1 MGFRAVQILFATLC
15 AVAVPAASRATEAR
29 VLFGTG
35 LSVDGIT
42 FSPRAFSVSWGGYS
56 AMGTGEKATV
66 SRGPDSSG
74 PVTQVAAAFT
84 LHTGPSATAPVFRGT
99 GVFSETAD
107 GGIRA
112 EWRAT
117 ADKAGRFAEAFV
129 GTDIPMPRIG
139 GGTAIVDG
147 ADVPIPAARGPK
159 GHLFRAPAS
168 SIELRG
174 PDGAV
179 LLRMLSRA
187 RNVVGVDGS
196 QAMLDIC
203 HRRFEELPEAA
214 TRISLRI
221 GSLEHLPL
229 RDQEADFAS
238 INLVLHHLEVPS
250 EALAEARRILNS
262 RGRLF
267 ISDFLHHNDES
278 MRVTYGDRWLGFE
291 EGKLAIMLHN
301 AGFTR
306 THIRKQKVGNNLT
319 LLLVTSY
326 VNYAAEDL

>member
-1 MGFRAVQILFATLC
+1 MTTVTIFKALADETRLRLLRILLHHELSVNELVSILKMGQ
-15 AVAVPAASRATEAR
+15 SRISRHLR
-29 VLFGTG
+29 VLSDAG
-35 LSVDGIT
+35 LTTFRRDGL
-42 FSPRAFSVSWGGYS
+42 W
-56 AMGTGEKATV
+56 
-66 SRGPDSSG
+66 
-74 PVTQVAAAFT
+74 
-84 LHTGPSATAPVFRGT
+84 VFYQ
-99 GVFSETAD
+99 ANQD
-107 GGIRA
+107 
-112 EWRAT
+112 
-117 ADKAGRFAEAFV
+117 
-129 GTDIPMPRIG
+129 
-139 GGTAIVDG
+139 
-147 ADVPIPAARGPK
+147 ADVQKFLKTLAPYLDRIPEAPEDTVETNRILEEKNAKTQHFFNSVAENWDNLNKKILGSYDLPK
-159 GHLFRAPAS
+159 TVCEA
-168 SIELRG
+168 I
-174 PDGAV
+174 PDNCGLAVDLGCGTGAV

-326 VNYAAEDL
+326 VDYAAEDL

>member
-1 MGFRAVQILFATLC
+1 MTTVTIFKALADETRLRLLRILLHHELSVNELVSILKMGQ
-15 AVAVPAASRATEAR
+15 SRISRHLR
-29 VLFGTG
+29 VLSDAG
-35 LSVDGIT
+35 LTTFRRDGL
-42 FSPRAFSVSWGGYS
+42 W
-56 AMGTGEKATV
+56 
-66 SRGPDSSG
+66 
-74 PVTQVAAAFT
+74 
-84 LHTGPSATAPVFRGT
+84 VFYQ
-99 GVFSETAD
+99 ANQD
-107 GGIRA
+107 
-112 EWRAT
+112 
-117 ADKAGRFAEAFV
+117 
-129 GTDIPMPRIG
+129 
-139 GGTAIVDG
+139 
-147 ADVPIPAARGPK
+147 ADVQKFLKTLAPYLDRIPEAPEDTVETNRILEEKNAKTQHFFNSVAENWDNLNKKILGSYDLPK
-159 GHLFRAPAS
+159 TVCEA
-168 SIELRG
+168 I
-174 PDGAV
+174 PDNCGLAVDLGCGTGAV

-238 INLVLHHLEVPS
+238 INLVLHHL

>member
-1 MGFRAVQILFATLC
+1 MTTVTIFKALADETRLRLLRILLHHELSVNGLVSILKMGQ
-15 AVAVPAASRATEAR
+15 SRISRHLR
-29 VLFGTG
+29 VLSDAG
-35 LSVDGIT
+35 LTTFRRDGL
-42 FSPRAFSVSWGGYS
+42 W
-56 AMGTGEKATV
+56 
-66 SRGPDSSG
+66 
-74 PVTQVAAAFT
+74 
-84 LHTGPSATAPVFRGT
+84 VFYQ
-99 GVFSETAD
+99 ANQD
-107 GGIRA
+107 
-112 EWRAT
+112 
-117 ADKAGRFAEAFV
+117 
-129 GTDIPMPRIG
+129 
-139 GGTAIVDG
+139 
-147 ADVPIPAARGPK
+147 ADVQKFLKTLAPYLDRIPEAPEDTVETNRILEEKNAKTQHFFNSVAENWDNLNKKILGNYDLPK
-159 GHLFRAPAS
+159 TVCEA
-168 SIELRG
+168 I
-174 PDGAV
+174 PDNCGLAVDLGCGTGAV

>member
-1 MGFRAVQILFATLC
+1 MTTVTIFKALADETRLRLLRSLLHHELSVNELVSILKMGQ
-15 AVAVPAASRATEAR
+15 SR
-29 VLFGTG
+29 VLSDAG
-35 LSVDGIT
+35 LTTFRRDGL
-42 FSPRAFSVSWGGYS
+42 W
-56 AMGTGEKATV
+56 
-66 SRGPDSSG
+66 
-74 PVTQVAAAFT
+74 
-84 LHTGPSATAPVFRGT
+84 VFYQ
-99 GVFSETAD
+99 ANQD
-107 GGIRA
+107 
-112 EWRAT
+112 
-117 ADKAGRFAEAFV
+117 
-129 GTDIPMPRIG
+129 
-139 GGTAIVDG
+139 
-147 ADVPIPAARGPK
+147 ADVQKFLKTLAPYLDRIPEAPEDTVETNRILEEKNAKTQHFFNSVAENWDNLNKKILGSYDLPK
-159 GHLFRAPAS
+159 TVCEA
-168 SIELRG
+168 I
-174 PDGAV
+174 PDNCGLAVDLGCGTGAV

>member
-1 MGFRAVQILFATLC
+1 MTTVTIFKALADETRLRLLRILLHHELSVNELVSILKMGQSRISRHLRVLSDAGLTTFRRDGLWVFYQANQDADVQKFLKTLAPYLDKIPEAPEDTVETNRILEEKNAKTQHFYK
-15 AVAVPAASRATEAR
+15 TEAENWDNLYKKILGSYDLPKT
-29 VLFGTG
+29 VCEAIPENCGLAVDLGCGT
-35 LSVDGIT
+35 
-42 FSPRAFSVSWGGYS
+42 
-56 AMGTGEKATV
+56 
-66 SRGPDSSG
+66 
-74 PVTQVAAAFT
+74 
-84 LHTGPSATAPVFRGT
+84 
-99 GVFSETAD
+99 
-107 GGIRA
+107 
-112 EWRAT
+112 
-117 ADKAGRFAEAFV
+117 
-129 GTDIPMPRIG
+129 
-139 GGTAIVDG
+139 
-147 ADVPIPAARGPK
+147 
-159 GHLFRAPAS
+159 
-168 SIELRG
+168 
-174 PDGAV
+174 GAV

-250 EALAEARRILNS
+250 QALAEARRILTS
-262 RGRLF
+262 RGRRF
-267 ISDFLHHNDES
+267 IAAVLHHRDES

>member
-1 MGFRAVQILFATLC
+1 MTTVTIFKALADETRLRLLRILLHHELSVNELVSILKMGQ
-15 AVAVPAASRATEAR
+15 SRISRHLR
-29 VLFGTG
+29 VLSDAG
-35 LSVDGIT
+35 LTTFRRDGL
-42 FSPRAFSVSWGGYS
+42 W
-56 AMGTGEKATV
+56 
-66 SRGPDSSG
+66 
-74 PVTQVAAAFT
+74 
-84 LHTGPSATAPVFRGT
+84 VFYQ
-99 GVFSETAD
+99 ANQD
-107 GGIRA
+107 
-112 EWRAT
+112 
-117 ADKAGRFAEAFV
+117 
-129 GTDIPMPRIG
+129 
-139 GGTAIVDG
+139 
-147 ADVPIPAARGPK
+147 ADVQKFLKTLAPYLDRIPEAPEDTVETNRILEEKNAKTQHFTTAVENWDNLNKKILGSYDLPK
-159 GHLFRAPAS
+159 TVCEA
-168 SIELRG
+168 I
-174 PDGAV
+174 PDNCGLAVDLGCGTGAV

>member
-1 MGFRAVQILFATLC
+1 MSTVTIFKALADETRLRLLRILLHHELSVNEMVSILKMGQ
-15 AVAVPAASRATEAR
+15 SRISRHLR
-29 VLFGTG
+29 VLSDAGLLTFRRDGLWVFYQANQEEDVQKFLKVISPYLDRIPEAPEDTVETNRILEEKNAKTQHFFNSVAENWDNLNKKILGSFDLPKTVCEAIPDGCGLAVDLGCGT
-35 LSVDGIT
+35 
-42 FSPRAFSVSWGGYS
+42 
-56 AMGTGEKATV
+56 
-66 SRGPDSSG
+66 
-74 PVTQVAAAFT
+74 
-84 LHTGPSATAPVFRGT
+84 
-99 GVFSETAD
+99 
-107 GGIRA
+107 
-112 EWRAT
+112 
-117 ADKAGRFAEAFV
+117 
-129 GTDIPMPRIG
+129 
-139 GGTAIVDG
+139 
-147 ADVPIPAARGPK
+147 
-159 GHLFRAPAS
+159 
-168 SIELRG
+168 
-174 PDGAV
+174 GAV

-187 RNVVGVDGS
+187 QNVVGVDGS

-203 HRRFEELPEAA
+203 RRRFEELPEAA
-214 TRISLRI
+214 ARISLRI

-250 EALAEARRILNS
+250 QALVEARRILNPK
-262 RGRLF
+262 GRLF

>member
-1 MGFRAVQILFATLC
+1 MTTVTIFKALADETRLRLLRILLHHELSVNELVSILKMGQ
-15 AVAVPAASRATEAR
+15 SRISRHLR
-29 VLFGTG
+29 VLSDAGLTTFRRDGLWVFYQANQDADVQKFLKTLAPYLDKIPEAPEDTVETNRILEEKNAKTQHFFNSVNWDNLNKKILGSYDLPKTVCKAIPYNCGLAVDLGCGTG
-35 LSVDGIT
+35 S
-42 FSPRAFSVSWGGYS
+42 
-56 AMGTGEKATV
+56 
-66 SRGPDSSG
+66 
-74 PVTQVAAAFT
+74 
-84 LHTGPSATAPVFRGT
+84 
-99 GVFSETAD
+99 
-107 GGIRA
+107 
-112 EWRAT
+112 
-117 ADKAGRFAEAFV
+117 
-129 GTDIPMPRIG
+129 
-139 GGTAIVDG
+139 
-147 ADVPIPAARGPK
+147 
-159 GHLFRAPAS
+159 
-168 SIELRG
+168 
-174 PDGAV
+174 V

>member
-1 MGFRAVQILFATLC
+1 MDLGC
-15 AVAVPAASRATEAR
+15 
-29 VLFGTG
+29 GT
-35 LSVDGIT
+35 
-42 FSPRAFSVSWGGYS
+42 
-56 AMGTGEKATV
+56 
-66 SRGPDSSG
+66 
-74 PVTQVAAAFT
+74 
-84 LHTGPSATAPVFRGT
+84 
-99 GVFSETAD
+99 
-107 GGIRA
+107 
-112 EWRAT
+112 
-117 ADKAGRFAEAFV
+117 
-129 GTDIPMPRIG
+129 
-139 GGTAIVDG
+139 
-147 ADVPIPAARGPK
+147 
-159 GHLFRAPAS
+159 
-168 SIELRG
+168 
-174 PDGAV
+174 GAV

-238 INLVLHHLEVPS
+238 INRVLHHLEVPS

>member
-1 MGFRAVQILFATLC
+1 MLQLA
-15 AVAVPAASRATEAR
+15 E
-29 VLFGTG
+29 
-35 LSVDGIT
+35 LSVNELVSNLKLGLARSARQLRDRSDAGLTTFRRDGL
-42 FSPRAFSVSWGGYS
+42 W
-56 AMGTGEKATV
+56 
-66 SRGPDSSG
+66 
-74 PVTQVAAAFT
+74 
-84 LHTGPSATAPVFRGT
+84 VFYQ
-99 GVFSETAD
+99 ANQD
-107 GGIRA
+107 
-112 EWRAT
+112 
-117 ADKAGRFAEAFV
+117 
-129 GTDIPMPRIG
+129 
-139 GGTAIVDG
+139 
-147 ADVPIPAARGPK
+147 ADVQKFLKTLAPYLDRIPEAPEDTVETNRILEEKNAKTQHFFNSVAENWDNLNKKILGSYDLPK
-159 GHLFRAPAS
+159 TVCEA
-168 SIELRG
+168 I
-174 PDGAV
+174 PDNCGLAEDLGCGTGAV

>member
-1 MGFRAVQILFATLC
+1 MTTVTIFKALADETRLRLLRILLHHELSVNELVSILKMGQ
-15 AVAVPAASRATEAR
+15 SRISRHLR
-29 VLFGTG
+29 VLSDAG
-35 LSVDGIT
+35 LTTFRRDGL
-42 FSPRAFSVSWGGYS
+42 W
-56 AMGTGEKATV
+56 
-66 SRGPDSSG
+66 
-74 PVTQVAAAFT
+74 
-84 LHTGPSATAPVFRGT
+84 VFYQ
-99 GVFSETAD
+99 ANQD
-107 GGIRA
+107 
-112 EWRAT
+112 
-117 ADKAGRFAEAFV
+117 
-129 GTDIPMPRIG
+129 
-139 GGTAIVDG
+139 
-147 ADVPIPAARGPK
+147 ADVQKFLKTLAPYLDRIPEAPEDTVETNRILEEKNAKTQHFFNSVAENWDNLNKKILGSYDLPK
-159 GHLFRAPAS
+159 TVCEAIPYNCGLAVD
-168 SIELRG
+168 LG
-174 PDGAV
+174 CGTGAV

-196 QAMLDIC
+196 QAMLDIW

-326 VNYAAEDL
+326 VNYAAEAL

>member
-1 MGFRAVQILFATLC
+1 MTTVTIFKALADETRLRLLRILLHHELSVNELLSILKMGQ
-15 AVAVPAASRATEAR
+15 SRISRHLR
-29 VLFGTG
+29 VLSDAG
-35 LSVDGIT
+35 LTTFRRDGL
-42 FSPRAFSVSWGGYS
+42 W
-56 AMGTGEKATV
+56 
-66 SRGPDSSG
+66 
-74 PVTQVAAAFT
+74 
-84 LHTGPSATAPVFRGT
+84 VFYQ
-99 GVFSETAD
+99 ANQD
-107 GGIRA
+107 
-112 EWRAT
+112 
-117 ADKAGRFAEAFV
+117 
-129 GTDIPMPRIG
+129 
-139 GGTAIVDG
+139 
-147 ADVPIPAARGPK
+147 ADVQKFLKPLAPYLDKIPEAPEDTVETNRILEEKNAKTQHFFNSVAENWDNLNKKILGSYDLPK
-159 GHLFRAPAS
+159 TVCEAIPENCGLAVD
-168 SIELRG
+168 LG
-174 PDGAV
+174 CGTGAV

-250 EALAEARRILNS
+250 QALAEARRILNS

-267 ISDFLHHNDES
+267 ISDFLHHSDES

>member
-1 MGFRAVQILFATLC
+1 MIHVQKFLKTLAPYLDRIPEAPEDTVETNRILEEKNAKTQHFFNSVAENWDNLNKKILGSYDLPKTVCEAIPDNCGLAVDLGC
-15 AVAVPAASRATEAR
+15 
-29 VLFGTG
+29 GT
-35 LSVDGIT
+35 
-42 FSPRAFSVSWGGYS
+42 
-56 AMGTGEKATV
+56 
-66 SRGPDSSG
+66 
-74 PVTQVAAAFT
+74 
-84 LHTGPSATAPVFRGT
+84 
-99 GVFSETAD
+99 
-107 GGIRA
+107 
-112 EWRAT
+112 
-117 ADKAGRFAEAFV
+117 
-129 GTDIPMPRIG
+129 
-139 GGTAIVDG
+139 
-147 ADVPIPAARGPK
+147 
-159 GHLFRAPAS
+159 
-168 SIELRG
+168 
-174 PDGAV
+174 GAV

-250 EALAEARRILNS
+250 QALAEARRILNS

-267 ISDFLHHNDES
+267 ISDFLHHSDES

>member
-1 MGFRAVQILFATLC
+1 MTTVTIFKALADETRLRLLRILLHHELSVNELVSILKMGQ
-15 AVAVPAASRATEAR
+15 SRISRHLR
-29 VLFGTG
+29 VLSDAG
-35 LSVDGIT
+35 LTT
-42 FSPRAFSVSWGGYS
+42 FRRAGLW
-56 AMGTGEKATV
+56 
-66 SRGPDSSG
+66 
-74 PVTQVAAAFT
+74 
-84 LHTGPSATAPVFRGT
+84 VFYQ
-99 GVFSETAD
+99 ANQD
-107 GGIRA
+107 
-112 EWRAT
+112 
-117 ADKAGRFAEAFV
+117 
-129 GTDIPMPRIG
+129 
-139 GGTAIVDG
+139 
-147 ADVPIPAARGPK
+147 ADVQKFQKPLAPYLDRIPEAPEDTVETNRILEEKNAKTQHFFNSVAENWDNLNKKILGSYDLPK
-159 GHLFRAPAS
+159 TVCEA
-168 SIELRG
+168 I
-174 PDGAV
+174 PDICGLAVDLGCGTGAV

-319 LLLVTSY
+319 LLLDTSY
-326 VNYAAEDL
+326 ENYAAEAL

>member
-1 MGFRAVQILFATLC
+1 MNELVSILKMGQ
-15 AVAVPAASRATEAR
+15 SRISRHLR
-29 VLFGTG
+29 VLSDAG
-35 LSVDGIT
+35 LTTFRRDGL
-42 FSPRAFSVSWGGYS
+42 W
-56 AMGTGEKATV
+56 
-66 SRGPDSSG
+66 
-74 PVTQVAAAFT
+74 
-84 LHTGPSATAPVFRGT
+84 VFYQ
-99 GVFSETAD
+99 ANQD
-107 GGIRA
+107 
-112 EWRAT
+112 
-117 ADKAGRFAEAFV
+117 
-129 GTDIPMPRIG
+129 
-139 GGTAIVDG
+139 
-147 ADVPIPAARGPK
+147 ADVQKFLKTLAPYLDRIPEAPEDTVETNRILEEKNAKTQHFFNSVAENWDNLNKKILGSFDLPK
-159 GHLFRAPAS
+159 TVCEAIPYNCGLAVD
-168 SIELRG
+168 LG
-174 PDGAV
+174 CGTGAV

>member
-1 MGFRAVQILFATLC
+1 MGQ
-15 AVAVPAASRATEAR
+15 SRISRHLR
-29 VLFGTG
+29 VLSDAG
-35 LSVDGIT
+35 LTTFRRDGL
-42 FSPRAFSVSWGGYS
+42 W
-56 AMGTGEKATV
+56 
-66 SRGPDSSG
+66 
-74 PVTQVAAAFT
+74 
-84 LHTGPSATAPVFRGT
+84 VFYQ
-99 GVFSETAD
+99 ANQD
-107 GGIRA
+107 
-112 EWRAT
+112 
-117 ADKAGRFAEAFV
+117 
-129 GTDIPMPRIG
+129 
-139 GGTAIVDG
+139 
-147 ADVPIPAARGPK
+147 ADVQKFLKTLAPYLDRIPEAPEDTVETNRILEEKNAKTQHFFNSVAENWDNLNKKILGSYDLPK
-159 GHLFRAPAS
+159 TVCEA
-168 SIELRG
+168 I
-174 PDGAV
+174 PDNCGLAVDLGCGTGAV

>member
-1 MGFRAVQILFATLC
+1 MTTVTIFKALADETRLRLLRILLHHELSVNELVSILKMGQ
-15 AVAVPAASRATEAR
+15 SRISRHLR
-29 VLFGTG
+29 VLSDAG
-35 LSVDGIT
+35 LTTFRRDGL
-42 FSPRAFSVSWGGYS
+42 W
-56 AMGTGEKATV
+56 
-66 SRGPDSSG
+66 
-74 PVTQVAAAFT
+74 
-84 LHTGPSATAPVFRGT
+84 VFYQ
-99 GVFSETAD
+99 ANQD
-107 GGIRA
+107 
-112 EWRAT
+112 
-117 ADKAGRFAEAFV
+117 
-129 GTDIPMPRIG
+129 
-139 GGTAIVDG
+139 
-147 ADVPIPAARGPK
+147 ADVQKFLKTLAPYLDKIPEAPEDTVETNRILEEKNAKTQHFFNSVAENWDNLNKKILGSYDLPK
-159 GHLFRAPAS
+159 TVCEAIPENCGLAVD
-168 SIELRG
+168 LG
-174 PDGAV
+174 CGTGAV

-238 INLVLHHLEVPS
+238 INLVLHHLEV
-250 EALAEARRILNS
+250 ALAEARRILNS

-267 ISDFLHHNDES
+267 ISDFLHHSDES

>member
-1 MGFRAVQILFATLC
+1 MTTVTIFKALADETRLRLLRILLHHELSVNELVSILKMGQ
-15 AVAVPAASRATEAR
+15 SRISRHLR
-29 VLFGTG
+29 VLSDAG
-35 LSVDGIT
+35 LTTFRRDGLWVFYQANQDADVQKFLKTLAPYLDKI
-42 FSPRAFSVSWGGYS
+42 PEAP
-56 AMGTGEKATV
+56 EATV
-66 SRGPDSSG
+66 ETNRILEEKNAK
-74 PVTQVAAAFT
+74 TQHFFNSVAENWDNLNKKILGSYDLPKTVCEAIPENCGLAVD
-84 LHTGPSATAPVFRGT
+84 LGCGT
-99 GVFSETAD
+99 
-107 GGIRA
+107 
-112 EWRAT
+112 
-117 ADKAGRFAEAFV
+117 
-129 GTDIPMPRIG
+129 
-139 GGTAIVDG
+139 
-147 ADVPIPAARGPK
+147 
-159 GHLFRAPAS
+159 
-168 SIELRG
+168 
-174 PDGAV
+174 GAV

-250 EALAEARRILNS
+250 QALAEAR
-262 RGRLF
+262 RLF
-267 ISDFLHHNDES
+267 ISDFLHHSDES